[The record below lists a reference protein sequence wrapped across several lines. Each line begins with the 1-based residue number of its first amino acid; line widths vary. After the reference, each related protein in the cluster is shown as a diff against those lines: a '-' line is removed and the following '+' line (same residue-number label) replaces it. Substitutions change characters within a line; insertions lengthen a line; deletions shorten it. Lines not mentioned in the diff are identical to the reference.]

1 MTRPIVVL
9 GATGSI
15 GRQALEVAS
24 RLGLSVAGLAAGRPS
39 DGFVELARQFPDA
52 ALAVAGGSLTELREA
67 RGALSDRP
75 IEGGAEA
82 VTTLAA
88 FPGAIV
94 VNGIVGLAGL
104 GPTLAA
110 LDVGNRLAL
119 ANKESLVA
127 AGDLVAAA
135 RARSGAELIPVDSE
149 HSAIFQCLT
158 GEPTERLDRIWL
170 TASGGPF
177 RETPLDEMESVTPQ
191 QALQHPN
198 WEMGR
203 RITVDS
209 ASLVNKGLE
218 VIETHRLF
226 GLNYDHISVLVH
238 PQSVI
243 HSMVEFSDGSVK
255 AQLGPPDMRLPIEF
269 ALAFPDRGE
278 RIIDEFNWTGRSLT
292 FEEPDPKRFP
302 ALNLAYESGRTGGS
316 APAVFNAA
324 DEIAVE
330 AFLQGRLG
338 FMGIPRLI
346 ADTLESVAWRELSDL
361 ASVIEVDR
369 EAREAAAALIAG
381 AC

>member
-1 MTRPIVVL
+1 VTRPVVVL

-15 GRQALEVAS
+15 GRQTLEVAS
-24 RLGLSVAGLAAGRPS
+24 RLGLPVVGLAAGRPS
-39 DGFVELARQFPDA
+39 VEFVGLARQFPDA
-52 ALAVAGGSLTELREA
+52 ALAVAGGSTIELTEARES
-67 RGALSDRP
+67 LSGRR
-75 IEGGAEA
+75 IEGGSEA
-82 VTTLAA
+82 VFALAGT
-88 FPGAIV
+88 PGVIV

-110 LDVGNRLAL
+110 LAAGNRLAL

-135 RARSGAELIPVDSE
+135 RERSGAELIPVDSE
-149 HSAIFQCLT
+149 HSAIYQCLT
-158 GEPTERLDRIWL
+158 GEPAERLDRIWL

-177 RETPLDEMESVTPQ
+177 RETPLDELEDVTPQ
-191 QALQHPN
+191 QALRHPN

-209 ASLVNKGLE
+209 ATLVNKGLE

-226 GLNYDHISVLVH
+226 GLSYDRISVLVH

-269 ALAFPDRGE
+269 ALMFPDRGT
-278 RIIDEFNWTGRSLT
+278 RMIDEFTWTGRSLT

-302 ALNLAYESGRTGGS
+302 ALGLAFESGRAGGS

-338 FMGIPRLI
+338 FAGITRVI
-346 ADTLESVAWRELSDL
+346 SETLEGVPWRDL
-361 ASVIEVDR
+361 PDLPSVIEVDR
-369 EAREAAAALIAG
+369 EAREAAAALMAG

>member
-1 MTRPIVVL
+1 VTRPVVVL

-15 GRQALEVAS
+15 GRQTLEVAS
-24 RLGLSVAGLAAGRPS
+24 RLGLPVAGLAVGRPS
-39 DGFVELARQFPDA
+39 DEFVRLAGQFPDA
-52 ALAVAGGSLTELREA
+52 VLAVAGGSATELTQAGEA
-67 RGALSDRP
+67 LPGRRVERGS
-75 IEGGAEA
+75 EA
-82 VTTLAA
+82 VIALAA
-88 FPGAIV
+88 SPGAIV

-110 LDVGNRLAL
+110 LSVGNRLAL

-135 RARSGAELIPVDSE
+135 RERSGAELIPVDSE

-177 RETPLDEMESVTPQ
+177 RETPLDELENVIPE
-191 QALQHPN
+191 QALRHPN
-198 WEMGR
+198 WDMGR

-209 ASLVNKGLE
+209 ATLVNKGLE

-226 GLNYDHISVLVH
+226 GLNYDRISVLVH

-269 ALAFPDRGE
+269 ALTFPDRGP
-278 RIIDEFNWTGRSLT
+278 RILDEFSWAGRSLT
-292 FEEPDPKRFP
+292 FEEPDSKRFP
-302 ALNLAYESGRTGGS
+302 ALGLAYESGRAGGS

-330 AFLQGRLG
+330 AFLRGRLG
-338 FMGIPRLI
+338 FTGITRVI
-346 ADTLESVAWRELSDL
+346 ADTLETVAWRELPDL
-361 ASVIEVDR
+361 PSVIEVDR
-369 EAREAAAALIAG
+369 EAREATAALIAG

>member
-1 MTRPIVVL
+1 MIRPIVVL

-15 GRQALEVAS
+15 GRQTLEVAS
-24 RLGLSVAGLAAGRPS
+24 RLGLPVAGLAAGRPS
-39 DGFVELARQFPDA
+39 EGFVELARQFPDA
-52 ALAVAGGSLTELREA
+52 ALAVAGGSTTEVREM
-67 RGALSDRP
+67 REALSDRP
-75 IEGGAEA
+75 IAGGSEA

-88 FPGAIV
+88 SPGAIV

-110 LDVGNRLAL
+110 LEVGNRLAL

-135 RARSGAELIPVDSE
+135 QERSGAELIPVDSE

-177 RETPLDEMESVTPQ
+177 RETSLDDLEDVTPQ
-191 QALQHPN
+191 QALRHPN
-198 WEMGR
+198 WDMGR

-209 ASLVNKGLE
+209 ATLVNKGLE

-269 ALAFPDRGE
+269 ALTFPDRGE

-302 ALNLAYESGRTGGS
+302 ALGLAYEAGRSGGS

-330 AFLQGRLG
+330 AFLQGRLR

>member
-1 MTRPIVVL
+1 MTRPVVVL

-15 GRQALEVAS
+15 GRQSLEVAS
-24 RLGLSVAGLAAGRPS
+24 RLDIPVAGLAASRPS
-39 DGFVELARQFPDA
+39 QEFVDLARQYPDA
-52 ALAVAGGSLTELREA
+52 ALAVAGGSSAELAEA
-67 RGALSDRP
+67 RDALSTRRIEAGSETVSALAATAGAL
-75 IEGGAEA
+75 
-82 VTTLAA
+82 
-88 FPGAIV
+88 V

-104 GPTLAA
+104 RPTLAA
-110 LDVGNRLAL
+110 LTAGNRLAL

-127 AGDLVAAA
+127 AGDLVAAV
-135 RARSGAELIPVDSE
+135 RERSGADLIPVDSE

-158 GEPTERLDRIWL
+158 GEPAGRLDRIWL

-177 RETPLDEMESVTPQ
+177 RETPLDELEGVTPQ
-191 QALQHPN
+191 QALRHPN
-198 WEMGR
+198 WDMGP

-209 ASLVNKGLE
+209 ATLVNKGLE

-226 GLNYDHISVLVH
+226 GIAYDRISVLVH

-269 ALAFPDRGE
+269 ALTYPDRGE
-278 RIIDEFNWTGRSLT
+278 RIIDEFTWTGRSLT
-292 FEEPDPKRFP
+292 FEDPDPKRFP
-302 ALNLAYESGRTGGS
+302 ALGLAHESGRAGGS
-316 APAVFNAA
+316 SPAVFNAA

-330 AFLQGRLG
+330 AFLHGRLG
-338 FMGIPRLI
+338 FTGIARVI
-346 ADTLESVAWRELSDL
+346 AETLAAITWRPLPDVE
-361 ASVIEVDR
+361 AVFEVDR